1 MRSPKPWLRKSN
13 RAWYVQIDGKQVPLG
28 TDKAAAFDEFHKL
41 MLKHGQG
48 MPLGTKTVRDVLDAY
63 WNWYK
68 TTMAAET
75 VAHRTPIL
83 KSFGKSVPTTLKV
96 SALRGYHV
104 QRWLDEKY
112 PKANSTTRNTLISII
127 KAAMNWAVEQ
137 GYVDVNPIAGLKKP
151 QARIRQEFVPAV
163 EWQKV
168 LDLATDQEFRDYLT
182 VMLTTGARATEM
194 FKFEDT
200 HFDGSKLVLPII
212 DSKGKKRSRVIYL
225 PDEALAIVKRL
236 AQRPGKL
243 FRNRK
248 GKPWNRNSIR
258 LRFRRLK
265 KELKMP
271 KLCATTL
278 RHSYA
283 HYRLTVVKQ
292 DALTV
297 SKLMGHVDT
306 RMISQRY
313 GHLESNTDFM
323 QQAANQTA
331 MPAPVPVAPVVPSSS
346 PNPTA

>member
-1 MRSPKPWLRKSN
+1 MRSPKPWYRKSN
-13 RAWYVQIDGKQVPLG
+13 RTWYVQIDGKQVPLG
-28 TDKAAAFDEFHKL
+28 ADKAAAIDEFHKL
-41 MLKHGQG
+41 MLKRGQG
-48 MPLGTKTVRDVLDAY
+48 VPLGIKTVRDVLDAY

-75 VAHRTPIL
+75 VAHRTPVL

-104 QRWLDEKY
+104 QRWLDAEY
-112 PKANSTTRNTLISII
+112 PKTNSTTRNTLISII

-137 GYVDVNPIAGLKKP
+137 GYVDINPIAGLKKP
-151 QARIRQEFVPAV
+151 QAKIRQEFVPANV
-163 EWQKV
+163 WQDV
-168 LDLATDQEFRDYLT
+168 LDLATDQEFKDFLT
-182 VMLTTGARATEM
+182 VMLACGCRATEM
-194 FKFEDT
+194 FKFDDT
-200 HFDGSKLVLPII
+200 HFDGNKLVLPII
-212 DSKGKKRSRVIYL
+212 DSKGKKRSRVVYL

-236 AQRPGKL
+236 AARPGKL
-243 FRNRK
+243 FRNRR

-292 DALTV
+292 DPLTV
-297 SKLMGHVDT
+297 AKLMGHVDT

-313 GHLESNTDFM
+313 GHVDKNEDYMRN
-323 QQAANQTA
+323 AANQKA
-331 MPAPVPVAPVVPSSS
+331 MPAPVPVDPRAPSSL
-346 PNPTA
+346 PNQTA